1 MDWVDWLLSQ
11 EVRQFVFDHHLVYPL
26 VFVLRLFGVTA
37 LELFRP
43 ARTVPYRRLIGRD
56 ILLISIYWFGMVPI
70 AESIDRLIAIRPHL
84 PQAIHEMPLLLRLFC
99 YFLIADFGHYWI
111 HRLMH
116 MKHVWRIHKWH
127 HSPAHM
133 YWLAGFR
140 ATIPQDVIVNLPYL
154 FAYSF
159 LDLSPSW
166 MELAIGIFN
175 NLQNDWMHANIVWR
189 SNWLEWL
196 IVTPRYHHIHHSDKP
211 VHYMANLGTLF
222 TVWDRLFGTYV
233 DPESVKGELSF
244 GIGEKVPPLRLV
256 LGV

>member
-1 MDWVDWLLSQ
+1 MDWFDWLTSR
-11 EVRQFVFDHHLVYPL
+11 EVRQFTLDHNLFFPLAFVVRLV
-26 VFVLRLFGVTA
+26 VMTGI
-37 LELFRP
+37 EWIRP
-43 ARTVPYRRLIGRD
+43 ARQVNYRKVLGQD

-70 AESIDRLIAIRPHL
+70 SEYIDRLIAIRPNL
-84 PQAIHEMPLLLRLFC
+84 PVVILQLPLPVRVLC
-99 YFLIADFGHYWI
+99 YFVIADLGHYWI

-116 MKHVWRIHKWH
+116 HRYVWHIHKWH
-127 HSPAHM
+127 HSPNQM

-159 LDLSPSW
+159 LGLSPWW
-166 MELAIGIFN
+166 MELAIGLFN
-175 NLQNDWMHANIVWR
+175 NLQNDWMHINVAWR

-211 VHYMANLGTLF
+211 EHYMANLAALF

-244 GIGEKVPPLRLV
+244 GINEDVPPLRLV

>member
-1 MDWVDWLLSQ
+1 MDWFDWLTSR
-11 EVRQFVFDHHLVYPL
+11 EVRLFILDHNLFFPLAFVVRLV
-26 VFVLRLFGVTA
+26 VMTGI
-37 LELFRP
+37 EWIRP
-43 ARTVPYRRLIGRD
+43 ARQVDYRKVLGRD

-70 AESIDRLIAIRPHL
+70 SEYIDRLIAVRPNL
-84 PQAIHEMPLLLRLFC
+84 PVVILQLPLPMRVLC
-99 YFLIADFGHYWI
+99 YFVIADFGHYWI

-116 MKHVWRIHKWH
+116 YRYVWRIHKWH
-127 HSPAHM
+127 HSPNQM

-159 LDLSPSW
+159 LGLSPWW
-166 MELAIGIFN
+166 MELAIGLFN
-175 NLQNDWMHANIVWR
+175 NLQNDWMHINVTWR

-196 IVTPRYHHIHHSDKP
+196 IVTPRYHHIHHSDRP
-211 VHYMANLGTLF
+211 EHYMANLAALF

-244 GIGEKVPPLRLV
+244 GIGEEVPPLRLV

>member
-1 MDWVDWLLSQ
+1 MDWADWLLSQ
-11 EVRQFVFDHHLVYPL
+11 EVRQFIFDHNLVYPL
-26 VFVLRLFGVTA
+26 MFVVRLFGMTA
-37 LELFRP
+37 LELLRP
-43 ARTVPYRRLIGRD
+43 ARTVPYRKLIGRD

-70 AESIDRLIAIRPHL
+70 AEYIDRLIAIRPHL
-84 PQAIHEMPLLLRLFC
+84 PQVIHEMPLPLRLFC

-127 HSPAHM
+127 HSPTHM

-166 MELAIGIFN
+166 MELVIGIFN

-196 IVTPRYHHIHHSDKP
+196 IVTPRYHHIHHSDRP
-211 VHYMANLGTLF
+211 EHYMANLATLF

-233 DPESVKGELSF
+233 DPDSVKGELSF
-244 GIGEKVPPLRLV
+244 GIGEEVPPLRLV

>member
-1 MDWVDWLLSQ
+1 MEWIEWVLSD
-11 EVRQFVFDHHLVYPL
+11 EFRRYILDHHLIFPL
-26 VFVLRLFGVTA
+26 IFVVRLFGVTA
-37 LELFRP
+37 LELLRP
-43 ARTVPYRRLIGRD
+43 ARKVPYRRLIGRD

-70 AESIDRLIAIRPHL
+70 AEYFDRLIAIRPHL
-84 PQAIHEMPLLLRLFC
+84 PQAIHEMPLVLRLFC

-116 MKHVWRIHKWH
+116 LKPVWRIHKWH
-127 HSPAHM
+127 HSPKHM

-140 ATIPQDVIVNLPYL
+140 ATIPENVIVNLPYL

-159 LDLSPSW
+159 LDLSPWW

-175 NLQNDWMHANIVWR
+175 HLQNDWMHVNIVWR

-196 IVTPRYHHIHHSDKP
+196 IVTPRYHHVHHSDRP
-211 VHYMANLGTLF
+211 EHYMANLAALF

-233 DPESVKGELSF
+233 DPDSVKEELSF
-244 GIGEKVPPLRLV
+244 GIGEEVPPLRLV